1 MNKIEDLLSV
11 EIDSEEIT
19 LAEESVPAQA
29 EILSESEYKNN
40 INAQVIDLLKQSLT
54 IHWEQC
60 QALTAQAEHF
70 TRWGYNKI
78 AKRYK
83 EDAEQEHEHA
93 TINLKRLEFF
103 DESVPYSANVLPW
116 PRHDMVGIIKYT
128 LDSVN
133 KAAIVERS
141 LIMAARAV
149 GDEITAHMTIPL
161 LEGSEAGIIECQA
174 NLKMIDEMGLD
185 NFLTLQV

>member
-1 MNKIEDLLSV
+1 MNKIDDLLSNNDEIIDTIKV
-11 EIDSEEIT
+11 EEPVT
-19 LAEESVPAQA
+19 AEL
-29 EILSESEYKNN
+29 LSQDEYKNN
-40 INAQVIDLLKQSLT
+40 INMQVIDLLKQSLT

-70 TRWGYNKI
+70 SRWGYNKI

-93 TINLKRLEFF
+93 AINLKRLEFF
-103 DESVPYSANVLPW
+103 DESVPYSPNLLPW

-133 KAAIVERS
+133 KAAVVERS
-141 LIMAARAV
+141 LIVAARTV
-149 GDEITAHMTIPL
+149 GDEITANMTIPL

>member
-1 MNKIEDLLSV
+1 MNKIDDLLKEKTS
-11 EIDSEEIT
+11 
-19 LAEESVPAQA
+19 AEMLQPSD
-29 EILSESEYKNN
+29 YMNN

-70 TRWGYNKI
+70 ERWGYHKL
-78 AKRYK
+78 ATRFK

-93 TINLKRLEFF
+93 AVNLKRLEFF
-103 DESVPYSANVLPW
+103 DQSVPYMVNLLPW
-116 PRHDMVGIIKYT
+116 PRHDVAGIIKYT

-133 KAAIVERS
+133 KAAQVERQ
-141 LIMAARAV
+141 LITTARSV
-149 GDEITAHMTIPL
+149 GDEITANVTIPL